1 MAGPQSWSRLA
12 GGNPVRVDTSPYT
25 QHGCPMIVL
34 AFIKPTCGPCPVREL
49 CTTSRRGFR
58 QLTLNPRPLTEALRT
73 ARAEQTGRDSQDTY
87 ALRSG
92 VEGTIRQALAVT
104 DSRRARYR
112 RGPGAGHSQAAGRP
126 SSPACWN
133 AGAAST
139 RPSTRAD

>member
-1 MAGPQSWSRLA
+1 M
-12 GGNPVRVDTSPYT
+12 
-25 QHGCPMIVL
+25 
-34 AFIKPTCGPCPVREL
+34 

-73 ARAEQTGRDSQDTY
+73 ARAEQANRHWQDAY

-112 RGPGAGHSQAAGRP
+112 GLAKTHLEHVHSAIALNLNHLNAWWNGKPHDHRHTSHLAQLKLSLAA
-126 SSPACWN
+126 
-133 AGAAST
+133 
-139 RPSTRAD
+139 

>member
-1 MAGPQSWSRLA
+1 
-12 GGNPVRVDTSPYT
+12 
-25 QHGCPMIVL
+25 MIVV
-34 AFIKPTCGPCPVREL
+34 AFTRPACGPCPVRES

-73 ARAEQTGRDSQDTY
+73 ARAEQAGRDWQDAY

-112 RGPGAGHSQAAGRP
+112 GLAK
-126 SSPACWN
+126 
-133 AGAAST
+133 
-139 RPSTRAD
+139 